1 MNDVQKAIEDQFRD
15 VDSDNEVPDQIFER
29 VTNVGGRGNS
39 LSFCISMH
47 MSIAI
52 FRKKKLILSEIS
64 NAIFLAHLVEIF
76 CTFLHVNQGPMYF
89 WIGCKY
95 SCGHSPQSAPI
106 RDRYPS

>member
-1 MNDVQKAIEDQFRD
+1 MLECCVCKLGTFLVISLNLDLQVLMNDVQKAIEDQFRD

-52 FRKKKLILSEIS
+52 FRKKK
-64 NAIFLAHLVEIF
+64 
-76 CTFLHVNQGPMYF
+76 
-89 WIGCKY
+89 
-95 SCGHSPQSAPI
+95 
-106 RDRYPS
+106 

>member
-52 FRKKKLILSEIS
+52 FRKKK
-64 NAIFLAHLVEIF
+64 
-76 CTFLHVNQGPMYF
+76 
-89 WIGCKY
+89 
-95 SCGHSPQSAPI
+95 
-106 RDRYPS
+106 

>member
-52 FRKKKLILSEIS
+52 FRKKINFARNKQCY
-64 NAIFLAHLVEIF
+64 IFG
-76 CTFLHVNQGPMYF
+76 TFG
-89 WIGCKY
+89 
-95 SCGHSPQSAPI
+95 
-106 RDRYPS
+106 